1 MAVQAIRE
9 RTRLG
14 VLLKLRKEQ
23 VILRIFLLVPVAF
36 ILAFTVFPL
45 IYNVV
50 LSFQE
55 VTVFTL
61 TRQRPFIGLENYR
74 MLLEDI
80 SFRQILKNSM
90 IFTLGSVVFQFV
102 LGLSLALF
110 FAIGFRWS
118 ETLRGLIVA
127 GWMVPP
133 LVVGTVWK
141 WILNTDFG
149 VLNYFLKKLG
159 VIDQSIGWLVSP
171 DTAMLGVIMA
181 NIWFG
186 IPFNLMLLAAGLAG
200 VPSEVYDAAKVDG
213 ANAWGRL
220 RYVTLPLLRPAIL
233 ATLILGFIYT
243 LRVFDLIWVMTR
255 GGPVNATNVLPV
267 WSYQLSFEFFDY
279 GKGAAIANIILVILF
294 AMSLLYVA
302 FAVSKEEEQ
311 G

>member
-1 MAVQAIRE
+1 MAVQARRD
-9 RTRLG
+9 RTTFRARLG
-14 VLLKLRKEQ
+14 KEQ
-23 VILRIFLLVPVAF
+23 VILRLFLLAPVAF

-45 IYNVV
+45 MYNAV

-61 TRQRPFIGLENYR
+61 TRERPFIGLENYR
-74 MLLEDI
+74 LLLEDV
-80 SFRQILKNSM
+80 SFRPILKNS
-90 IFTLGSVVFQFV
+90 IVFTFGSVVFQFG
-102 LGLSLALF
+102 LGLALALF
-110 FAIGFRWS
+110 FGTGFRWS
-118 ETLRGLIVA
+118 ETLRGLVVA

-159 VIDQSIGWLVSP
+159 LIEQSIGWLVSP

-200 VPSEVYDAAKVDG
+200 IPGEVYDAAKVDG
-213 ANAWGRL
+213 ANAWARL
-220 RYVTLPLLRPAIL
+220 RYVTLPLLRPAIF

-255 GGPVNATNVLPV
+255 GGPVNATNVLPI

-279 GKGAAIANIILVILF
+279 GKGAAIANILLIILF
-294 AMSLLYVA
+294 AMSLLYVT